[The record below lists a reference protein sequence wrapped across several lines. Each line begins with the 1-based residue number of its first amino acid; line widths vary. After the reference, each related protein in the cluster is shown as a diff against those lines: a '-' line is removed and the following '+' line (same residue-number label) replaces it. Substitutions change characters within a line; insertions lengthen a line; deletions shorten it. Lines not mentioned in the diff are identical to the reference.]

1 MHTLSLP
8 ASLVDMIVVF
18 PATCSD
24 NEVRLVAQA
33 KAPR

>member
-1 MHTLSLP
+1 MRTLSLP
-8 ASLVDMIVVF
+8 ASLVDMIVVL

-24 NEVRLVAQA
+24 NEVRLVAQT